1 MTKTQRIEAFR
12 AEYPELFKQVDGDR
26 IKLTDEE
33 YEATLAEWADN
44 QIVKETEEVAKAEQE
59 TAKEAGKAKL
69 AALGLTD
76 AEIEALVK

>member
-1 MTKTQRIEAFR
+1 MTKAQRIEAFR
-12 AEYPELFKQVDGDR
+12 VEYPELFKQVNDDR

-44 QIVKETEEVAKAEQE
+44 QI
-59 TAKEAGKAKL
+59 AKEAQDAERAEAEAKKESGKAKL
-69 AALGLTD
+69 KALGLTD